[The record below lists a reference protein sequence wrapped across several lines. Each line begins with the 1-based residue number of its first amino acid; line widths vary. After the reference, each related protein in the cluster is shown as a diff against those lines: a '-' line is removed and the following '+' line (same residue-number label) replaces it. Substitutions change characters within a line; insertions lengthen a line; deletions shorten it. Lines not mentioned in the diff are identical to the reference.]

1 MKNWEFFYFGGCYMH
16 ECPRSACCRFQCRIF
31 SYLIYNLQCMKSR
44 FNKVKG
50 QFYLNLRPFG
60 FNFLK
65 TFFIL
70 RFYCSFTCKESTIY
84 NLLFTLSF
92 LAIKMTSTPEV
103 IQARRTESLD
113 APEILKLVSATTEK
127 LFGRVNVVNIM

>member
-1 MKNWEFFYFGGCYMH
+1 MN
-16 ECPRSACCRFQCRIF
+16 
-31 SYLIYNLQCMKSR
+31 SR

-84 NLLFTLSF
+84 NLLLTLSF
-92 LAIKMTSTPEV
+92 LAINMTSTPEV